1 MKRIAA
7 LLVLLA
13 APVQAQA
20 QEVRFDGQ
28 LVQGGLV
35 VGTTAP
41 GAAVALDGKTVRVS
55 PDGKFVLGFAR
66 DQRTAR
72 LEVWAAGAARTL
84 DLKVGARKFDIQ
96 RIDGLP
102 EAQVTPDPAA
112 LARIEAENVKLV
124 AARRRDTPET
134 LFARGFDWPVT
145 GRISGVYGS
154 QRILNGQPRAP
165 HLGVDVARPVGT
177 PVLASADGIVSLA
190 EGDLFFTGGT
200 VMIDHG
206 HGLSSIYAHLS
217 RIDVSVGQRVRKG
230 EAVAALGATGRVT
243 GPHLHWGMTWFDVR
257 LDPALVVPPMPAD

>member
-1 MKRIAA
+1 MKRIA
-7 LLVLLA
+7 VLLA
-13 APVQAQA
+13 LLAVPVQAQ
-20 QEVRFDGQ
+20 EVHFDRQ

-35 VGTTAP
+35 VGTTLP
-41 GAAVALDGKTVRVS
+41 GAQVALDGKPVRVS
-55 PDGKFVLGFAR
+55 PDGKFVIGFAR
-66 DQRTAR
+66 DQRGAK
-72 LEVWAAGAARTL
+72 LEVSANGAARTL

-124 AARRRDTPET
+124 AARRRDTPEA
-134 LFARGFDWPVT
+134 LFAHGFDWPVT

-154 QRILNGQPRAP
+154 QRILNGQPRAA
-165 HLGVDVARPVGT
+165 HLGVDVARPTGT
-177 PVLASADGIVSLA
+177 PILAAADAIVSLA
-190 EGDLFFTGGT
+190 ESDLFFTGGT
-200 VMIDHG
+200 LILDHG
-206 HGLSSIYAHLS
+206 HGLSSVYAHLS

-230 EAVAALGATGRVT
+230 EPVAALGATGRVT

>member
-1 MKRIAA
+1 MKRFA
-7 LLVLLA
+7 LLLALFA
-13 APVQAQA
+13 APAAAQ
-20 QEVRFDGQ
+20 QVSFDGQ
-28 LVQGGLV
+28 FVQGGLV
-35 VGTTAP
+35 VGTTSP
-41 GAAVALDGKTVRVS
+41 GAQIVLDGKPLRVS
-55 PDGKFVLGFAR
+55 PDGQFVVGFAR
-66 DQRTAR
+66 DQRVAH
-72 LEVWAAGAARTL
+72 LEISAGGASHKI
-84 DLKVGARKFDIQ
+84 DLAVAARKFDIQ

-112 LARIEAENVKLV
+112 LARIEMENVKLV
-124 AARRRDTPET
+124 AARRRDTAEA
-134 LFARGFDWPVT
+134 LFAHGFDWPVT

-190 EGDLFFTGGT
+190 EPDLFFTGGT
-200 VMIDHG
+200 LMIDHG

-217 RIDVSVGQRVRKG
+217 RIDVAVGRRVRKG
-230 EAVAALGATGRVT
+230 EPVAALGATGRVT